1 MLEKEQQIITRLIVI
16 FKQLPENDK
25 NYLLGVGEGMR
36 IKAAE
41 QEERLGSCRRQ
52 GRG

>member
-1 MLEKEQQIITRLIVI
+1 MLAKEQQIIAKLTAI

-41 QEERLGSCRRQ
+41 QEEKTRKLQATG
-52 GRG
+52 

>member
-41 QEERLGSCRRQ
+41 QEEKTRKLQATG
-52 GRG
+52 